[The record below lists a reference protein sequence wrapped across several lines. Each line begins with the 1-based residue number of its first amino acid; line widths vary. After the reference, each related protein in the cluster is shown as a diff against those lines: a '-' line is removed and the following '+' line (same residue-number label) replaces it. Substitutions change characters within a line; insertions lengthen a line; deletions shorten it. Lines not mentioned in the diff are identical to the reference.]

1 MKPERPGPDAQRTA
15 MPAGSAA
22 ARLAAAAGGDDVP
35 SPCVSICEMSPDS
48 GLCRGCF
55 RTLDEIAQ
63 WSRADDERKRAILA
77 AVECRRTGRDPTRL
91 QLSQQR

>member
-55 RTLDEIAQ
+55 RTLDEIAA
-63 WSRADDERKRAILA
+63 WSVLDPATKRAIVDALPA
-77 AVECRRTGRDPTRL
+77 RRAKVERSC
-91 QLSQQR
+91 